1 MKKRVYQRWI
11 PSTSNM
17 GLFET
22 TFDKGFQLLAVPAM
36 NSILDVDL
44 ERDPGS
50 PSKQINK

>member
-22 TFDKGFQLLAVPAM
+22 IFDKGFQLLAIPAM
-36 NSILDVDL
+36 NSILDVDV

-50 PSKQINK
+50 RPKLINK